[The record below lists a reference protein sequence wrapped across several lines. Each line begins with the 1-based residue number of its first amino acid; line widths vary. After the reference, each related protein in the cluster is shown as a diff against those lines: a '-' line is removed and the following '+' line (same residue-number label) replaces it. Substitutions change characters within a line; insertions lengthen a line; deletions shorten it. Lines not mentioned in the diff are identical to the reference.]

1 MLAPEDVP
9 APEPGPGQALI
20 AVDLANVTF
29 VETQVRAGRAPE
41 PRHGAALPA
50 IPGNGVGGRVEAVG
64 PGVEPGLVG
73 RRVVTSTGGRGA
85 YAERVAV
92 DAGGLLDVP
101 DGLSLRDAVALLADG
116 RTALGLVR
124 QAAPAAGETVLVEAA
139 AGGVGSLL
147 VQLAAAAGARVV
159 ALAGGPDKLALA
171 PQPRGGRRDRLP
183 RPGVARGGAQRRRGG
198 GVDVVFDGV
207 GGDVG
212 RAAFELVRPGGR
224 FVAFGLASGAFTRVD
239 DAEAGARGVVRPAG
253 FGGSPADLLELT
265 RAALAEG
272 AAGRLRPVVGQTFA
286 LEDAAA
292 AHAAIESRATV
303 GKTLLVVRP
312 GADAGLSPTPA
323 SARGSGRAAGRRR
336 PSSPAARAAPR
347 PSARRPAPP
356 PGRSP
361 QAVMQERS
369 LPQPG
374 RSSKTGSAWWKSDW
388 CSGKSSVTEPSRSR

>member
-1 MLAPEDVP
+1 MRAIVMREFGPPEVLAPEDVP

-29 VETQVRAGRAPE
+29 VETQVRAGRAPN
-41 PRHGAALPA
+41 PAMAPALPA

-64 PGVEPGLVG
+64 PGVDPGLVG
-73 RRVVTSTGGRGA
+73 RRVVTSTGGSGA

-92 DAGGLLDVP
+92 TAGALLDVP

-124 QAAPAAGETVLVEAA
+124 QGQPQAGETVLVEAA

-171 PQPRGGRRDRLP
+171 RRLGAD
-183 RPGVARGGAQRRRGG
+183 VAIDYRDPAWPEAVRDATEG
-198 GVDVVFDGV
+198 GVDVAFDGV
-207 GGDVG
+207 GGEVG

-224 FVAFGLASGAFTRVD
+224 FVAFGLASGALTRVD
-239 DAEAGARGVVRPAG
+239 DAEAAERGVVRPAG
-253 FGGSPADLLELT
+253 FGGSPEDLLELT

-292 AHAAIESRATV
+292 AHAAIESRATM

-312 GADAGLSPTPA
+312 GADEA
-323 SARGSGRAAGRRR
+323 
-336 PSSPAARAAPR
+336 
-347 PSARRPAPP
+347 
-356 PGRSP
+356 
-361 QAVMQERS
+361 
-369 LPQPG
+369 
-374 RSSKTGSAWWKSDW
+374 
-388 CSGKSSVTEPSRSR
+388 